1 MPLPV
6 PLLPEVMLIQETL
19 AAAHQPQPEEVV
31 TLTEPVPPEELKAS
45 LVGLIE
51 YVHA

>member
-1 MPLPV
+1 MPLPE
-6 PLLPEVMLIQETL
+6 LPEGRLTHEALLEADQL
-19 AAAHQPQPEEVV
+19 QPEVAT
-31 TLTEPVPPEELKAS
+31 TLTVPVPPEELKTL